1 MKCVT
6 FSAEFDA
13 GFWPGPLTDLE
24 AVAGETWVGQ
34 NGLLSLLE
42 TTLGLRYPAEPDA
55 LRAAALVPTI
65 QKQNGFWS
73 ESAKV
78 DPFGTAR
85 KLLTWRD
92 RLCLHGWQGQPVTP
106 LLKSLAQVT
115 KSVLPGFPDRLNDVF
130 QTLSKR
136 RADMA
141 RVSLCEP
148 LDELPL
154 AWRQVLKALQA
165 QGTKVEVM
173 EPGAATPSGDLEAAR
188 KPGFKPTGD
197 GSLQLL
203 RPAGPLA
210 AAHEVAAW
218 LAARGDLNGTVI
230 IGGDAVLD
238 RELRNFGLPCLG
250 SPSSVYD
257 HTLLQVVPLVL
268 EMGWSPPDPQR
279 ALELLTLPQGP
290 VPRGIAFRLTNA
302 LQEWPAV
309 GSDVWQ
315 KALAEGLEK
324 LPDPESRSRVRKRL
338 ELLFSQADQK
348 GRYPVRSIEE
358 RLTVLENWA
367 RGRAKL
373 GDEEQALLE
382 PVLRQLSNLMRLLD
396 LSGVSDLSPA
406 QLQRAIQDAT
416 AEVGLPAL
424 NQAQAGMASVGT
436 PGSIVGRAKVIVWW
450 NFHRGSEARPHQLPL
465 NSNERKELRE
475 AGVEIPE
482 PGDEALALAQAW
494 QRPLLMAEE
503 ILLLVCPARGE
514 DGEELATHPLWD
526 EVLARAEKGAD
537 TSLLEMAQ
545 PIGAPKRSKRH
556 LVELPGPVPIW
567 HAPKGA
573 TLRREQEWP
582 ASLERLVSCP
592 FRWVIEDL
600 AYIRGGSTASLQSG
614 SFLEGQFMHEVLA
627 RLLETLPAEPQQA
640 ECQALEIFDRDGP
653 LLAAPIFQPGK
664 EDVKARTRR
673 AVGVAAKRL
682 VEMLSAAGLKPS
694 AMETRYSR
702 KVPELDFELHGIPDL
717 VAGHAVI
724 DFKRGGSRRWRE
736 KLENGTATQ
745 MACYAHL
752 CQDKRSN
759 NLPACGVFIIREAA
773 MLTTDQ
779 GIFPSAEGLK
789 GPSIEQT
796 WEALVSAVNQRFIE
810 IDAGIIHAPGAG
822 EAPPKKSTI
831 DESGMVLISS
841 CGYCNAAGLCGRGR
855 GA

>member
-1 MKCVT
+1 MISLT
-6 FSAEFDA
+6 FSTEFDA
-13 GFWPGPLTDLE
+13 GFWPGPLTDQE

-42 TTLGLRYPAEPDA
+42 TALGLRYPAEPDA
-55 LRAAALVPTI
+55 LRAAALVPAI
-65 QKQNGFWS
+65 RKQNGFWS

-106 LLKSLAQVT
+106 LLKELAQVT
-115 KSVLPGFPDRLNDVF
+115 KNVTPGFPDRMNDVCYI
-130 QTLSKR
+130 LSKR
-136 RADMA
+136 RSDIAQI
-141 RVSLCEP
+141 SLCEP
-148 LDELPL
+148 LEELPL

-165 QGTKVEVM
+165 QGTEVEVI
-173 EPGAATPSGDLEAAR
+173 EPGTATPSGDLEAAR

-218 LAARGDLNGTVI
+218 LAARGDFNGTVI

-238 RELRNFGLPCLG
+238 RELHNFGLPCLG

-279 ALELLTLPQGP
+279 ALELLTLPQSP
-290 VPRGIAFRLTNA
+290 VPRGIAFRLTRA
-302 LQEWPAV
+302 LQEWSAV

-324 LPDPESRSRVRKRL
+324 LPDPESRSRVQKRL
-338 ELLFSQADQK
+338 EILFSQADQQ
-348 GRYPVRSIEE
+348 GRYPARTIED
-358 RLTVLENWA
+358 RLSVLDNWA

-382 PVLRQLSNLMRLLD
+382 PVLKQINNLMRLLD

-416 AEVGLPAL
+416 VEVGLPAL
-424 NQAQAGMASVGT
+424 NQAQAGLASVGT
-436 PGSIVGRAKVIVWW
+436 PGSIVRPAKVIVWW

-465 NSNERKELRE
+465 NSKERKELRE
-475 AGVEIPE
+475 EGVEIPE

-503 ILLLVCPARGE
+503 ALLLVSPARGE
-514 DGEELATHPLWD
+514 DGEELAPHPLWD

-537 TSLLEMAQ
+537 TYLLEVAK
-545 PIGAPKRSKRH
+545 PIGAPQRSKRH
-556 LVELPGPVPIW
+556 LIELPGPVPIW
-567 HAPKGA
+567 HAPEEL
-573 TLRREQEWP
+573 TLRRDQEWP
-582 ASLERLVSCP
+582 TSLERLVSCP

-600 AYIRGGSTASLQSG
+600 AYIRGGSTASLQNG

-627 RLLETLPAEPQQA
+627 RLLESLPADPQQA
-640 ECQALEIFDRDGP
+640 EYQALEIFDRDGP
-653 LLAAPIFQPGK
+653 LMAAPIFQPGK

-682 VEMLSAAGLKPS
+682 VEMLSAAGLKPT
-694 AMETRYSR
+694 AMETRFSR

-717 VAGHAVI
+717 VADDAVI

-736 KLENGTATQ
+736 KLESGTATQ

-752 CQDKRSN
+752 CQDKLSKY
-759 NLPACGVFIIREAA
+759 LPSCGVFIIREAA

-779 GIFPSAEGLK
+779 GIFPGAEGLK

-796 WEALVSAVNQRFIE
+796 WEALVSAVDQRFKE
-810 IDAGIIHAPGAG
+810 FAAGIIHAPGAS
-822 EAPPKKSTI
+822 EAPPKKSTV
-831 DESGMVLISS
+831 DESGMVLVSS
-841 CGYCNAAGLCGRGR
+841 CDYCKAAGLCGRGR